1 MPTAVAY
8 QSIISCR
15 RVVFKLTWCRMG
27 RMITLPS
34 ATSDIHLLLWS
45 CLGETHFSDES
56 RLLRER
62 HATLSSS
69 HQRPRITGLR
79 IRPMRS
85 ISTSTTSLSRKKRG
99 GVRLNP
105 TPEGVPVA
113 MISPGSSVIREL
125 RNAIE
130 VATEKI
136 LFAVLVLFREHKQQ
150 ATDQS
155 EILEKMRQV
164 I

>member
-1 MPTAVAY
+1 MAAASSRSRNPSRSMFSTPPAY
-8 QSIISCR
+8 
-15 RVVFKLTWCRMG
+15 K
-27 RMITLPS
+27 
-34 ATSDIHLLLWS
+34 
-45 CLGETHFSDES
+45 
-56 RLLRER
+56 
-62 HATLSSS
+62 
-69 HQRPRITGLR
+69 RPRITGLR
-79 IRPMRS
+79 ILPMRS
-85 ISTSTTSLSRKKRG
+85 ISTSTTSPSCKKRG